1 VLKLSQT
8 MMGIGLIMKY
18 IYLTAAIII
27 TGLMVLAITMIS
39 ITFFG
44 DPAKMV
50 LFLVL
55 TVIIYQV
62 LFTPVVVLY
71 LRKKQSK
78 S

>member
-1 VLKLSQT
+1 
-8 MMGIGLIMKY
+8 MKY

-71 LRKKQSK
+71 LRKKRSK